1 LSILIQRL
9 LTCTSRAFENRYGK
23 PYGEERRSLSA
34 LWNPAPPGW
43 RVIKLAN
50 GDEELVRINK
60 QELMRKKKQEKKRV
74 EKAQAARGNYKR
86 TKNNSNANKAP
97 RPKNAAER
105 IAARKAME
113 DAIEEDPMAYPPPR
127 YLYQSAGKT
136 ALPLDSGMRRQT
148 DSEAYRSGMLQASDG
163 GRIPPVVDMIRFG
176 ENEFTPKE
184 IVVTH
189 HEIGETEDAEDVED
203 AEDAE
208 DMRDMEDMEDEEM
221 EEVEEMEETEDMDV
235 TE

>member
-1 LSILIQRL
+1 M
-9 LTCTSRAFENRYGK
+9 
-23 PYGEERRSLSA
+23 
-34 LWNPAPPGW
+34 
-43 RVIKLAN
+43 
-50 GDEELVRINK
+50 RIDK

-86 TKNNSNANKAP
+86 TKNNPNGKKAP
-97 RPKNAAER
+97 QPKNAMER

-127 YLYQSAGKT
+127 CLYQSAGKT
-136 ALPLDSGMRRQT
+136 ALPLASGMRRQT
-148 DSEAYRSGMLQASDG
+148 GSEAYRSGMLEASDG

-189 HEIGETEDAEDVED
+189 HEMGETEDTEDVAD
-203 AEDAE
+203 AEYVE
-208 DMRDMEDMEDEEM
+208 DMEDIEDIEDREETEEMEEMEETDDMEDME
-221 EEVEEMEETEDMDV
+221 V

>member
-1 LSILIQRL
+1 M
-9 LTCTSRAFENRYGK
+9 
-23 PYGEERRSLSA
+23 
-34 LWNPAPPGW
+34 
-43 RVIKLAN
+43 IKLAN
-50 GDEELVRINK
+50 GDEELVRIHK

-74 EKAQAARGNYKR
+74 EKAQAARGNYQR
-86 TKNNSNANKAP
+86 TKNNPNAKKAP
-97 RPKNAAER
+97 RPKNAGER

-127 YLYQSAGKT
+127 CLYQSAGKT
-136 ALPLDSGMRRQT
+136 ALPLASGMRRQT
-148 DSEAYRSGMLQASDG
+148 DSEAYRSGMLEASDG